1 MSYVFERL
9 QEASTWR
16 GIMAF
21 LTGVGVVISPDQ
33 VEAIV
38 AAGLSIVGLL
48 GVFTRDK
55 EKE

>member
-1 MSYVFERL
+1 MSYVFDRL
-9 QEASTWR
+9 KEASTWR

-33 VEAIV
+33 IEAIV
-38 AAGLSIVGLL
+38 AAGLSVVGLL

-55 EKE
+55 DK

>member
-1 MSYVFERL
+1 MNYIVDRL

-38 AAGLSIVGLL
+38 AAGLAIVGLL

-55 EKE
+55 A

>member
-1 MSYVFERL
+1 MTYIYERL

-21 LTGVGVVISPDQ
+21 LTGVGVVISPEQ
-33 VEAIV
+33 VNAIV

-48 GVFTRDK
+48 GVFTKDK
-55 EKE
+55 AQ